1 MVWELT
7 ADSLSTLKPS
17 FKELAD
23 ALARTSEQQALWRHI
38 QSMPQGEAKDKKTLA
53 FVKAVLQKES
63 NWLLI
68 YDNVEA
74 LSDMKEYMPLD
85 ADAWGRG
92 HVLITTCNA
101 NLQHAGLS
109 LRHARTLTYLGNAYR
124 LSGIYGKA
132 GAVLEQSL
140 SIYQKHPKQAHEIA
154 QPRGVLS
161 TVYRDMGEYTK
172 AIQMMEDSLKLFK
185 DHETF
190 PMWWIGVQLCLGS
203 TYTIITPENQTSRQR
218 RGLNVNYGKE
228 QSKWDIK

>member
-1 MVWELT
+1 M
-7 ADSLSTLKPS
+7 
-17 FKELAD
+17 AD

-38 QSMPQGEAKDKKTLA
+38 QSMPQGRLKIKKRLPLLSSA
-53 FVKAVLQKES
+53 QKES

-109 LRHARTLTYLGNAYR
+109 LRHARTLTYLGNAIAY
-124 LSGIYGKA
+124 GIYGKA

-140 SIYQKHPKQAHEIA
+140 SIYQKHP
-154 QPRGVLS
+154 RN
-161 TVYRDMGEYTK
+161 
-172 AIQMMEDSLKLFK
+172 KLMK
-185 DHETF
+185 
-190 PMWWIGVQLCLGS
+190 
-203 TYTIITPENQTSRQR
+203 
-218 RGLNVNYGKE
+218 
-228 QSKWDIK
+228 